1 MILSPHL
8 RISLKVLVERGCSSC
23 TDQREFASEASALNP
38 VTLLGPCGP
47 SVISWLWRLNQS
59 MLVQVTGEGGTD
71 SQQASVV
78 NECAIELAWC
88 ALNLQHHQ

>member
-1 MILSPHL
+1 
-8 RISLKVLVERGCSSC
+8 
-23 TDQREFASEASALNP
+23 
-38 VTLLGPCGP
+38 
-47 SVISWLWRLNQS
+47 
-59 MLVQVTGEGGTD
+59 MLVQVTGEGGTN